1 MDEEILKTLRRI
13 EEKLDNQNF
22 ITSEKGALRKCDNL
36 GRVTLPIAIRR
47 NLDINEDTSLKI
59 ICAGGKI
66 IIEKAEQ

>member
-22 ITSEKGALRKCDNL
+22 ITNEKGALRKCDNL

>member
-36 GRVTLPIAIRR
+36 GRVTLPITIRR

>member
-1 MDEEILKTLRRI
+1 MDEEILKILRRI

-22 ITSEKGALRKCDNL
+22 ITNEKGALRKCDNL

-47 NLDINEDTSLKI
+47 NLDIDEDTSLKI

>member
-1 MDEEILKTLRRI
+1 MEEEILKALHRI

-22 ITSEKGALRKCDNL
+22 ITNEKGALRKCDNL

-47 NLDINEDTSLKI
+47 NLDIDEDTSLKI

>member
-1 MDEEILKTLRRI
+1 MDEEILKILRRI

-22 ITSEKGALRKCDNL
+22 ITNEKGALRKCDNL

-47 NLDINEDTSLKI
+47 NLDIDEDTSLKI
-59 ICAGGKI
+59 ICTGGKI